1 MFAAILFV
9 AGLLYRTGWDPGPFF
24 PSTFIQIPDPSW
36 LILVTYN
43 NTLPCVVEVS
53 SYSQESYC
61 HAVNNATAPLLPSF
75 GSGHVL
81 TYLGNVFGPITF
93 APSTAPGKCSY
104 FDHGFKREFILTGH
118 FDHCEPFVL
127 CPMYLLWLTRFPY
140 RPFYLCL
147 ASGRCILR
155 WSIAQCVVLPY
166 VTVRARKRLRL
177 AKILIQ
183 EALVMFLLLLL
194 SGDIG
199 KLLGDKSF
207 LCVSLAFT
215 TKQLLIIFLIPSELN
230 PGPSNTVHVIGDS
243 LISGIK
249 TSDSHLFNNCDVH
262 CYRGKRLADISR
274 SVNGFSTDRWA
285 LRILISF
292 SMHRLNP
299 LFVI

>member
-9 AGLLYRTGWDPGPFF
+9 AGLLYRTGWDPGPFL
-24 PSTFIQIPDPSW
+24 PSTLLQIPDPSW
-36 LILVTYN
+36 LISVTYN

-53 SYSQESYC
+53 SYFQELNC
-61 HAVNNATAPLLPSF
+61 HAVNKATAPSLMMPS
-75 GSGHVL
+75 SGHVL
-81 TYLGNVFGPITF
+81 TDLHVSLFGNVSGPITF
-93 APSTAPGKCSY
+93 APSSAPGKCSY
-104 FDHGFKREFILTGH
+104 FDHGFKREFSLTGH

-127 CPMYLLWLTRFPY
+127 CPMYLLWLIRFPY

-199 KLLGDKSF
+199 KLFGRQI
-207 LCVSLAFT
+207 LAFFGFPW
-215 TKQLLIIFLIPSELN
+215 LLQQ
-230 PGPSNTVHVIGDS
+230 
-243 LISGIK
+243 
-249 TSDSHLFNNCDVH
+249 NNF
-262 CYRGKRLADISR
+262 YLYS
-274 SVNGFSTDRWA
+274 
-285 LRILISF
+285 
-292 SMHRLNP
+292 
-299 LFVI
+299 

>member
-1 MFAAILFV
+1 MI
-9 AGLLYRTGWDPGPFF
+9 T
-24 PSTFIQIPDPSW
+24 
-36 LILVTYN
+36 VTYN

-53 SYSQESYC
+53 SYSQELYC
-61 HAVNNATAPLLPSF
+61 HVVDKATAPFLLSSGP
-75 GSGHVL
+75 GHVL
-81 TYLGNVFGPITF
+81 TDLGNVSRPITF
-93 APSTAPGKCSY
+93 APRTAPGKFSY

-127 CPMYLLWLTRFPY
+127 CPMYLLWLIRFPY

-155 WSIAQCVVLPY
+155 WSIAQCVILPY

-207 LCVSLAFT
+207 LCFPGFYNKT
-215 TKQLLIIFLIPSELN
+215 TFLFPSELN
-230 PGPSNTVHVIGDS
+230 PGPTNTVHVIGDS

-249 TSDSHLFNNCDVH
+249 TDDSHLFSNCDVH
-262 CYRGKRLADISR
+262 CYRGRRLADITR
-274 SVNGFSTDRWA
+274 SVNGFTTDR
-285 LRILISF
+285 
-292 SMHRLNP
+292 
-299 LFVI
+299 